1 MIARIAFAFAAGI
14 LCAALAAGN
23 AAAQARDKKTI
34 TLAAA
39 NKMAAAAEAEAEKN
53 HIHIS
58 IAIVDDDGNLIFLER
73 MDGALRGPMEV
84 AKQKARTSASFNQ
97 PTKFFEDRISQGGS
111 GSAFLSIPQIVAM
124 GGAYP
129 IDIDGQEAGA
139 IAVGGAMDALDEQ
152 CVKAALASLAK

>member
-1 MIARIAFAFAAGI
+1 MTARIAFAVTAAI
-14 LCAALAAGN
+14 LCVAVAAGN
-23 AAAQARDKKTI
+23 APAQTRDKKTI

-39 NKMAAAAEAEAEKN
+39 KKMAAAAETEAERN

-58 IAIVDDDGNLIFLER
+58 IAIVDDGGNLIYLER

-84 AKQKARTSASFNQ
+84 AEQKARASASFNQ
-97 PTKFFEDRISQGGS
+97 PTKFFEDRIAQGGS
-111 GSAFLSIPQIVAM
+111 GSAFLSIPQIIAM

-129 IDIDGQEAGA
+129 IDVGGQEAGA

-152 CVKAALASLAK
+152 CVKAALAAFTK